1 MCVWARTQYE
11 RAAASKLI
19 QFHSVQSLSLVWLFA
34 TPWIA
39 VHRSSLSITNSWSLL
54 KHMSIKSV
62 MPSNRLILSGPLL
75 LPLIFSSTKL
85 FSNELILHISGLALQ
100 SELVFSKSEV
110 SSGWDLEMVYCH
122 FLLIHLAKKKP
133 FFFFFSPLL
142 EFWAKKERQ
151 KSDSLKK
158 NWRLNFNMG

>member
-62 MPSNRLILSGPLL
+62 MPSNHLILYGPLL

-122 FLLIHLAKKKP
+122 FLLIHLAKKNH
-133 FFFFFSPLL
+133 FFFFSPLL